1 MTEGK
6 MDARRLNYVIEASFR
21 RRRLEGRRLFHLE
34 IARFLGVQPITLRRW
49 RQGERPVPRM
59 AEIIFEILFNRPE
72 ITAEAVDKWI
82 ERRDRHLAH
91 EKQH

>member
-1 MTEGK
+1 ME
-6 MDARRLNYVIEASFR
+6 ARRLNYVIEQCLR
-21 RRRLEGRRLFHLE
+21 RGRREDRPVFHLD

-49 RQGERPVPRM
+49 LKGERPVPRM
-59 AEIIFEILFNRPE
+59 VEIIFEIFLNWPE
-72 ITAEAVDKWI
+72 INAEAVDKAI